1 MDENGVSA
9 GAEADS
15 DEQQRELL
23 REAVTMALYVS
34 LSLLAVLVALPPG
47 AQLSEANPAFTVLV
61 TAVALLFAHAVAFR
75 LSSRLVNKGLLDDVG
90 RKLLA
95 AQLAGGLAT
104 AIVASVPV
112 FLLGPDGI
120 RVSEFLLLAFVAA
133 TGYRAA
139 RSVPTSR
146 TRALAYVGLLVL
158 VVLAVLF
165 IKTLVGH

>member
-1 MDENGVSA
+1 MEQSGMPTTIELDTDEHR
-9 GAEADS
+9 
-15 DEQQRELL
+15 REWL

-47 AQLSEANPAFTVLV
+47 QQLSETDLALTVLV
-61 TAVALLFAHAVAFR
+61 TSIALLFAHAVAFR

-104 AIVASVPV
+104 AVIASAPV
-112 FLLGPDGI
+112 FLLGSAGI
-120 RVSEFLLLAFVAA
+120 RISEFLLLAFVAV

-139 RSVPTSR
+139 RSVPASR
-146 TRALAYVGLLVL
+146 TRSLAYVGVLVL

-165 IKTLVGH
+165 VKSLVGH